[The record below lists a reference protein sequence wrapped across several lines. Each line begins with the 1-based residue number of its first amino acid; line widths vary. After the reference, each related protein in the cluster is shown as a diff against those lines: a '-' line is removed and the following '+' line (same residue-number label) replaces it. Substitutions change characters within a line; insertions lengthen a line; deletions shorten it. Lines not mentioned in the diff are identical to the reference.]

1 MYGPAYDELNNNL
14 KALFSNCFSFKSL
27 FKIKG
32 LRLLKEKQ
40 LMRCNEKIT
49 GKPGL

>member
-1 MYGPAYDELNNNL
+1 MYGPTYDESNNNL
-14 KALFSNCFSFKSL
+14 KALFPNCFSFKSL

-40 LMRCNEKIT
+40 LMRCNEEIT
-49 GKPGL
+49 GKVGL